1 MIVVVVKLVHV
12 ALNSAL
18 AGLLLVAVQLLWL
31 GLWRCIEQ
39 LFLGLATACCDPL
52 VLVVRFNVEGAE
64 HVQES
69 ARVEGQEGA
78 DALGESTVRLE
89 LNLNGVAEH
98 DHELHLEVDGGSY
111 NCIIR
116 NAILFCA

>member
-12 ALNSAL
+12 ALNSTL
-18 AGLLLVAVQLLWL
+18 AGLLLVQLLWL

-39 LFLGLATACCDPL
+39 LFLGLANACCDPL

-78 DALGESTVRLE
+78 NALGESTVRLE

-98 DHELHLEVDGGSY
+98 DHELHLEVDSGSY